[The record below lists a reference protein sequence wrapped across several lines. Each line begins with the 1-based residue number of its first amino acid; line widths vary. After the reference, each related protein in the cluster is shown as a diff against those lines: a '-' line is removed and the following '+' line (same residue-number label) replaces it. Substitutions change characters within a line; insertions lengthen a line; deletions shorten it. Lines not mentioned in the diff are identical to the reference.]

1 MNSRDLFLLAVR
13 ILGLVFL
20 YHGLTALPTTLLSAF
35 VTLFGR
41 SFLGFLGMSFMALW
55 PLLLAFRLIQ
65 GAPFVM
71 RLAYPAN
78 LLRAEANDLPSNLP

>member
-55 PLLLAFRLIQ
+55 PLLLAWWLIG
-65 GAPFVM
+65 GAPLLM
-71 RLAYPAN
+71 RLAYPTT
-78 LLRAEANDLPSNLP
+78 LLRTEANDLSSDLP

>member
-1 MNSRDLFLLAVR
+1 MPPHNLFLLAVR
-13 ILGLVFL
+13 LLGLVLL
-20 YHGLTALPTTLLSAF
+20 YHGLAALPTTRLSAF

-55 PLLLAFRLIQ
+55 PLLLAFWLIQ

-78 LLRAEANDLPSNLP
+78 LLRAEANYLPSNLP